1 MTAPYPQPESPA
13 EAMGVH
19 FRVIDSHGV
28 KLRIAEM
35 GEGPLVILVHGWPE
49 SWYSWR
55 NQISVLAKAGYHVV
69 APDLR
74 GFGHSDKPP
83 AVDDYNIL
91 HLTNDLVAI
100 TDAMGEK
107 RAVLVGH
114 DWGAGI
120 SWNAILLHPERFR
133 ALVAMSVPYRPRPA
147 EPPIHTLKKLH
158 GDNFYYVLYFQQ
170 PHVAEQE
177 FEADPKKTLRRIY
190 VLYGGHGTPVD
201 PPAVTDPKMAA
212 GGWLPRIGEPKHLPG
227 WLTHADLDYYAG
239 EFAYAGFRGGLNNYR
254 NYDRNWEL
262 TPQLAGAT
270 ISAPVLFIAGED
282 DPVIRGHTAE
292 SLTTMLKVTVK
303 DLCGVTI
310 LPNAGH
316 WIQQESPAAVN
327 TALIQFL
334 GELKS

>member
-1 MTAPYPQPESPA
+1 MTASYLQPESPA

-35 GEGPLVILVHGWPE
+35 GAGPLVILVHGWPE

-55 NQISVLAKAGYHVV
+55 NQIPVLAKAGYHVV
-69 APDLR
+69 APELR

-147 EPPIHTLKKLH
+147 EPPISTLKKLH

-170 PHVAEQE
+170 PGVAEQE
-177 FEADPKKTLRRIY
+177 FDADPKKTLRRIY

-212 GGWLPRIGEPKHLPG
+212 GGWLPRIGEPKHLPS
-227 WLTHADLDYYAG
+227 WLKHADLDYYAR

-316 WIQQESPAAVN
+316 WIQQECPAAVN
-327 TALIQFL
+327 TALIKFL

>member
-1 MTAPYPQPESPA
+1 MTASYLQPESPA

-55 NQISVLAKAGYHVV
+55 NQISILAKAGYHVV

-120 SWNAILLHPERFR
+120 AWNAILLHPERFR

-147 EPPIHTLKKLH
+147 EPPISTLKKLH

-170 PHVAEQE
+170 PGVADQE
-177 FEADPKKTLRRIY
+177 FDADPKKTLRRIY

-212 GGWLPRIGEPKHLPG
+212 GGWLPRIGEPQHLPS
-227 WLTHADLDYYAG
+227 WLKHADLDYYAR

-303 DLCGVTI
+303 DLCGVTV

-316 WIQQESPAAVN
+316 WIQQECPAAVN
-327 TALIQFL
+327 TALIRFL